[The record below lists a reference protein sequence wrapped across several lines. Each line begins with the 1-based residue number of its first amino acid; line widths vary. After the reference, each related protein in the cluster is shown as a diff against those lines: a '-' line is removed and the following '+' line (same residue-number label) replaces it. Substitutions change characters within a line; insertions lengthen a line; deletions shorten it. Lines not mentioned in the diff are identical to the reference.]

1 MTVHALVLAGGTGTR
16 FGAATPKQLLD
27 LDGRSVL
34 AHAVSRLAGHPDV
47 DWIVLVTHAESARE
61 AHRVAVAEPK
71 VVTVVSGGATRAD
84 STRLGL
90 AAIPELADDDL
101 VLVHDAARPLVTGEI
116 VDACLA
122 ALADHD
128 AVTPAVE
135 SVDTLVEVDSAGL
148 VVRNVDRSVVRRVQ
162 TPQGFRAGVLRRA
175 HAAAALEPGEPTDDC
190 GVVLA
195 HVPGARVTVV
205 PGDERNLK
213 ITRPADLD
221 LARRWLH
228 EG

>member
-1 MTVHALVLAGGTGTR
+1 VTVHALVLAGGTGSR

-27 LDGRSVL
+27 LDGSTVL
-34 AHAVSRLAGHPDV
+34 AHTVRRLASHAGV
-47 DWIVLVTHAESARE
+47 DWIVLVTHPESARE

-71 VVTVVSGGATRAD
+71 VVTVVAGGASRAE

-101 VLVHDAARPLVTGEI
+101 VLVHDAARPLVTDAI
-116 VDACLA
+116 VDACLEG
-122 ALADHD
+122 LEHHD
-128 AVTPAVE
+128 AVTPAVDV
-135 SVDTLVEVDSAGL
+135 VDTLVEVDDDGRIVGRL
-148 VVRNVDRSVVRRVQ
+148 DRALVRRVQ

-175 HAAAALEPGEPTDDC
+175 HAAAAAEPGEPTDDC
-190 GVVLA
+190 AVVLA
-195 HVPGARVTVV
+195 HVPGASIVVV

-221 LARRWLH
+221 LARRWLT